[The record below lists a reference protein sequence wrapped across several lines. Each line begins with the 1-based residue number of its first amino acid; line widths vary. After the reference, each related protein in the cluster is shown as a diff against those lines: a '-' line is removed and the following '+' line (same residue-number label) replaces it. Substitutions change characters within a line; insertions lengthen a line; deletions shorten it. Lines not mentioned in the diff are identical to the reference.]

1 MTCLEKIPK
10 YFGSHMAIEFS
21 ARSFTYMTI
30 WLLVVNLYSNKI
42 HYRCTKDDPVPVEN
56 GIPLV
61 EFHAGGM
68 GDNQVRLLNN

>member
-1 MTCLEKIPK
+1 
-10 YFGSHMAIEFS
+10 MAIEFS

-30 WLLVVNLYSNKI
+30 WLLIVNLYSNKI
-42 HYRCTKDDPVPVEN
+42 HYRCNKEDPVPVEN

>member
-1 MTCLEKIPK
+1 MNCLEKIPK

-30 WLLVVNLYSNKI
+30 WLLIVNLYSNRT
-42 HYRCTKDDPVPVEN
+42 HYRCNKEAPVPVEN
-56 GIPLV
+56 VPMV